1 VKTTMWR
8 GDYLFLLSN
17 LVSKDFRI
25 RYRNMSL
32 GVFWSLLN
40 PIIMM
45 GVLTFVFTKI
55 FPNNTIPNFAVSVLC
70 GLVPFNFF
78 TVAWSQG
85 TVSIADSSHLIKRIP
100 VPREIVPLAA
110 VLSNCTHLLIQIALL
125 IAMTLVFAGKA
136 PNVYWFWLPA
146 LWSFEI
152 LFVCGLSLITSA
164 LNVYVRDMRYV
175 VESFNTLLF
184 LGGTDLLLVQNGPT
198 RIRRNLRVQSRGR
211 SGVGHEKHPAGKR
224 SAARYA
230 TVETH
235 AELGPGAGFRLGD
248 ISESEA
254 GVLRPSMSQATT
266 VVSFRDVSK
275 SFSRHQGH
283 MLIRE
288 HIAKLFAG
296 GRRARFQALKQISF
310 EIRTGESVGLI
321 GPNGAG
327 KSTVLGLIAGLAEP
341 DSGEVNVNGRVAA
354 LLELGSG
361 FHGDLSGRENL
372 NLNASLLGFTRGET
386 RNRFDEIVDFS
397 GIGDFINEPLRTY
410 SSGMVMRLAF
420 SIAVNVNSEILLI
433 DEMLAVGDAAF
444 QEKCAAKIRE
454 IRTSGKVLI
463 SACARS
469 GPRTGS

>member
-1 VKTTMWR
+1 MKTTMWR

-184 LGGTDLLLVQNGPT
+184 WAVPIFYSFKMVP
-198 RIRRNLRVQSRGR
+198 RAY
-211 SGVGHEKHPAGKR
+211 AGI
-224 SAARYA
+224 Y
-230 TVETH
+230 EYN
-235 AELGPGAGFRLGD
+235 P
-248 ISESEA
+248 
-254 GVLRPSMSQATT
+254 
-266 VVSFRDVSK
+266 
-275 SFSRHQGH
+275 
-283 MLIRE
+283 
-288 HIAKLFAG
+288 
-296 GRRARFQALKQISF
+296 
-310 EIRTGESVGLI
+310 
-321 GPNGAG
+321 
-327 KSTVLGLIAGLAEP
+327 
-341 DSGEVNVNGRVAA
+341 VAA
-354 LLELGSG
+354 LVLAMRNILLENAPPPATLLLKLT
-361 FHGDLSGRENL
+361 LSSVL
-372 NLNASLLGFTRGET
+372 A
-386 RNRFDEIVDFS
+386 
-397 GIGDFINEPLRTY
+397 
-410 SSGMVMRLAF
+410 LAF
-420 SIAVNVNSEILLI
+420 GLVIFRNLKQGFYDHL
-433 DEMLAVGDAAF
+433 
-444 QEKCAAKIRE
+444 
-454 IRTSGKVLI
+454 
-463 SACARS
+463 
-469 GPRTGS
+469 